1 MKINFK
7 KNTNVVEFS
16 DIRIGEVFS
25 YDDYSGL
32 FLKIDDAEAFD
43 FEMEASV
50 GFRFDE
56 KVIRRKISITIE
68 DALPYQ
74 D

>member
-7 KNTNVVEFS
+7 ENTNVVEFS
-16 DIRIGEVFS
+16 DIKVGEVFS

-32 FLKIDDAEAFD
+32 YLKIDGTEAFD
-43 FEMEASV
+43 FELEESV
-50 GFRFDE
+50 GFEFDE
-56 KVIRRKISITIE
+56 KVIKRKISITIE

-74 D
+74 E

>member
-7 KNTNVVEFS
+7 GNMNVVEFS

-32 FLKIDDAEAFD
+32 FLKIDDEEAFD
-43 FEMEASV
+43 FEIEASV
-50 GFRFDE
+50 GFRINE

-68 DALPYQ
+68 DALPFQ
-74 D
+74 E